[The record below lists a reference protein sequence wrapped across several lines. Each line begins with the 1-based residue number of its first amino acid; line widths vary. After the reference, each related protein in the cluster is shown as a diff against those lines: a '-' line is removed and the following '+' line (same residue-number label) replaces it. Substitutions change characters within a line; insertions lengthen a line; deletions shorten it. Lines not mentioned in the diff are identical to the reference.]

1 MIAVYNMLKYYGI
14 CIFDYYFHYH
24 KNLFIFYF
32 IINKNLSKMNY
43 YHLRFIKLIKN
54 IMLLLFLS

>member
-14 CIFDYYFHYH
+14 FIFDYYFHYH